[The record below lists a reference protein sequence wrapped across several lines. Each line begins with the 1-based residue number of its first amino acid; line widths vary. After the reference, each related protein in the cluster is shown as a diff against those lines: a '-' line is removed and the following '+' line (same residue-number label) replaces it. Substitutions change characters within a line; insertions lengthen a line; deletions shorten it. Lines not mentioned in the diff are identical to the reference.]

1 MVEFEKLILFLE
13 SVNASADVIEL
24 YKQAYTN
31 TGELHHEYKFYQAGW
46 HRLDGVMLSKPDK
59 SFNADYLVYPI
70 ATNERSLRELLLAY
84 PRQSVGMF
92 NITDKWIE
100 KRIRDLFEGESIQIE
115 SERYFRGVKKGS
127 HLESEQR
134 TITKRKDDVAT
145 HIRKIASLKGKIE
158 HSLFL
163 AESEL
168 LVERAFADGQPI
180 DAILYT
186 TKYVSNSKGK
196 RFLEKA
202 IRDNIS
208 CYLVNDGL
216 MGSISTTRPV
226 PAIIASI
233 HFNYPHFLTES
244 GGLNFHYGKDCN
256 LLITEDVSNPDNL
269 GMIFRT
275 ADAAGISGVLLCG
288 EGASPL
294 HKNTIRASRGA
305 VGRLPIFHAS
315 DTIMA
320 IEHLKEAGWQVI
332 GATATGDADIYN
344 VEFIPHTAIVVGN
357 ENSGL
362 TDGTR
367 ERCTELVQIPMAIGQ
382 SSLNV
387 GVAVGILL
395 YENVRH
401 QIGQG

>member
-1 MVEFEKLILFLE
+1 MLFLE
-13 SVNASADVIEL
+13 SVNTSTQVLEIF
-24 YKQAYTN
+24 KQAYTK
-31 TGELHHEYKFYQAGW
+31 TGELHNEHKIYLSGW
-46 HRLDGVMLSKPDK
+46 HNLDGVMLTMPDK

-70 ATNERSLRELLLAY
+70 ATNERSLKELLLAY
-84 PRQSVGMF
+84 PRHSVGMF
-92 NITDKWIE
+92 HITDKWIE
-100 KRIRDLFEGESIQIE
+100 KRICDIFEGESTQIE
-115 SERYFRGVKKGS
+115 SELYFCGVKKGS
-127 HLESEQR
+127 HSKSEQR
-134 TITKRKDDVAT
+134 TITKRKDDIAT
-145 HIRKIASLKGKIE
+145 HIRKMSSLKGKIE
-158 HSLFL
+158 HSLFIV
-163 AESEL
+163 ESAL

-186 TKYVSNSKGK
+186 TKYVSNSEGK
-196 RFLEKA
+196 HFLEKA
-202 IRDNIS
+202 IQDNIS

-233 HFNYPHFLTES
+233 HFNYPHFLAES

-275 ADAAGISGVLLCG
+275 ADASGISGVLLCG

-315 DTIMA
+315 DTTMA
-320 IEHLKEAGWQVI
+320 IEHLKECGWQVI
-332 GATATGDADIYN
+332 GATATGDTDIYN

-362 TDGTR
+362 SDETR
-367 ERCTELVQIPMAIGQ
+367 DQCTELVQIPMALGQ

-395 YENVRH
+395 YESVRH
-401 QIGQG
+401 QMGQG